1 MSRPRIKVESVKV
14 KSSPSAKYLLSPI
27 SYLLSPI
34 SICCLIAFDQATKCL
49 VRAHFALHESR
60 PVIRDF
66 FSLTYVQNRGAAWG
80 ILAGWRIALVAIA
93 AVMLFVLAH
102 YREKIFGTR
111 AIGRVSF
118 VLLVAGI
125 IGNVIDRVWLGYVV
139 DFLDFYVGTSH
150 FPAFNV
156 ADSCI
161 CIGVGLYMLASL
173 ALGNR
178 EEGTGKRE
186 QGRGNGDFQ

>member
-1 MSRPRIKVESVKV
+1 MKSVV
-14 KSSPSAKYLLSPI
+14 GLAAKYPLSPI

-34 SICCLIAFDQATKCL
+34 FVCCLVVLDQATKYL
-49 VRAHFALHESR
+49 VRRHFALHESR
-60 PVIRDF
+60 PVIEGF

-80 ILAGWRIALVAIA
+80 ILAGWRVALVALA
-93 AVMLFVLAH
+93 AVMLFVLAR
-102 YREKIFGTR
+102 YREKIFGPR

-125 IGNVIDRVWLGYVV
+125 IGNVIDRVFLGYVV
-139 DFLDFYVGTSH
+139 DFLDFYVGASH

-161 CIGVGLYMLASL
+161 CVGVGLYMLASL
-173 ALGNR
+173 VMGNR
-178 EEGTGKRE
+178 EEGIGSARKCRP
-186 QGRGNGDFQ
+186 

>member
-1 MSRPRIKVESVKV
+1 M
-14 KSSPSAKYLLSPI
+14 KSGAGPAATSAKYLLSFIHYPLSII
-27 SYLLSPI
+27 SLVVL
-34 SICCLIAFDQATKCL
+34 DQATKCL

-60 PVIRDF
+60 PVIRGF

-80 ILAGWRIALVAIA
+80 ILAGWRMALVALA
-93 AVMLFVLAH
+93 AVMLFVLAR
-102 YREKIFGTR
+102 YREKIFGSR

-139 DFLDFYVGTSH
+139 DFLDFYIGTSH

-161 CIGVGLYMLASL
+161 CVGVGLYMLASL
-173 ALGNR
+173 VLGNGEEGTGNR
-178 EEGTGKRE
+178 EEGTG
-186 QGRGNGDFQ
+186 NGGCQ

>member
-1 MSRPRIKVESVKV
+1 MQSRP
-14 KSSPSAKYLLSPI
+14 KYLLSVI
-27 SYLLSPI
+27 CYLLSVI
-34 SICCLIAFDQATKCL
+34 SLVSLDQLSKHL
-49 VRAHFALHESR
+49 VRRHFALHESR
-60 PVIRDF
+60 PVIRGF

-80 ILAGWRIALVAIA
+80 ILAGWRVALVALA
-93 AVMLFVLAH
+93 AVMLFVLAR
-102 YREKIFGTR
+102 YREKIFGTH

-118 VLLVAGI
+118 VLLFAGI

-139 DFLDFYVGTSH
+139 DFLDFYIGTNH

-173 ALGNR
+173 AVPSS
-178 EEGTGKRE
+178 
-186 QGRGNGDFQ
+186 